1 MLAPY
6 VCVCVFI
13 YVYVYIYIYILTA
26 MCVYE
31 RVLQIAFN
39 ITYSQVAA
47 SES

>member
-1 MLAPY
+1 M
-6 VCVCVFI
+6 CVCL
-13 YVYVYIYIYILTA
+13 YMYMYMYIYILTA

>member
-6 VCVCVFI
+6 VCVCL
-13 YVYVYIYIYILTA
+13 YMYMYMYIYILTA

>member
-13 YVYVYIYIYILTA
+13 YVYVYIYILTA

>member
-6 VCVCVFI
+6 VCVFI
-13 YVYVYIYIYILTA
+13 YVYVYVYIYILTA

-39 ITYSQVAA
+39 ITYSQVTA

>member
-13 YVYVYIYIYILTA
+13 YVYVYIYILPA